1 MISGRLV
8 AALQTL
14 PSTVGRGVFAASFW
28 YSFDLG
34 PFQLLGSASDVA
46 SNTSA
51 GTSVAVFVQLLS
63 PRFVN
68 ALAATILVNASNAD
82 AELDVRVSGVPM
94 WLPVAVAGTWDA
106 STQQLELALQRCD
119 LRREHAFHHTLTA
132 TDERTCSFF
141 SYGTSKPAVSLAPCL
156 CMSPPFSPPAPTGTS
171 SSTSERQPPKVLGA
185 HRGQR

>member
-46 SNTSA
+46 SNASA

-119 LRREHAFHHTLTA
+119 LRREPAVQ
-132 TDERTCSFF
+132 RTCSFF

-171 SSTSERQPPKVLGA
+171 SSTSERQPLKVLGA